1 MVTDMSDLDLIRG
14 TLDILILK
22 SISAEAMHGYAV
34 AQWIKRSSDD
44 ALLVE
49 EGALYPALHRLARKG
64 WVESEW
70 GLSQNNRRAKFYQL
84 TESGREALES
94 EASSW
99 DRYVDAV
106 TKVMAAKAGAS

>member
-1 MVTDMSDLDLIRG
+1 MSDLDLIRG
-14 TLDILILK
+14 TLDILVLK
-22 SISAEAMHGYAV
+22 SISGEPLHGYAV
-34 AQWIKRSSDD
+34 AQWIKRASDE

-70 GLSQNNRRAKFYQL
+70 GVSENNRRAKYYRL
-84 TESGREALES
+84 TSSGRKALCSESG
-94 EASSW
+94 SW

-106 TKVMAAKAGAS
+106 TKVMAADTGSS